1 MNERIGKRLLSAL
14 LSVVMLLSLLP
25 TMVFAEG
32 EESAGAATTATRIT
46 DVSTL
51 KVDDQIVI
59 ANATAEYAL
68 GTNQKTNNREA
79 VVVTASGSSITLN
92 SKVQVLTLKSGTKD
106 DTWAFYTGSG
116 YLYAA
121 SSEKNFLKTEKA
133 LSDNSSWSIT
143 LTADGVAT
151 VTAQGTNT
159 HNLLRYN

>member
-59 ANATAEYAL
+59 ANAAAEYTL

-92 SKVQVLTLKSGTKD
+92 SEVQC
-106 DTWAFYTGSG
+106 
-116 YLYAA
+116 
-121 SSEKNFLKTEKA
+121 
-133 LSDNSSWSIT
+133 
-143 LTADGVAT
+143 
-151 VTAQGTNT
+151 
-159 HNLLRYN
+159 

>member
-1 MNERIGKRLLSAL
+1 MVRMICQV
-14 LSVVMLLSLLP
+14 SVLLSLLP

-59 ANATAEYAL
+59 ANAAAEYAL

-92 SKVQVLTLKSGTKD
+92 SKVQVLTCPYLKAPGVSASESHVNKASHSLHVVDRVLAGVS
-106 DTWAFYTGSG
+106 TG
-116 YLYAA
+116 
-121 SSEKNFLKTEKA
+121 
-133 LSDNSSWSIT
+133 
-143 LTADGVAT
+143 
-151 VTAQGTNT
+151 Q
-159 HNLLRYN
+159 